1 VNERMAFIGFETEE
15 GEPISIIVNHACHNN
30 ICGQDHTFHRDL
42 FGRAGDALRALFPSL
57 LSTLM
62 LAAPCGDTVCA
73 DPRNM
78 AMEQGDAAARRI
90 GQRIAEIIAAGY
102 RAAPRQRIDHF
113 AFASRVLDLPD
124 RPLAE
129 STFCRDG
136 CRGTDEAAQAFARKR
151 YDPEEKAV
159 AERGETSCPVEI
171 AALALGD
178 AALVTNPA
186 ELFASFG
193 IEIQQRSPFATTLVS
208 ELTNGYCGYVPTE
221 EAFAHQGYETHRTL
235 YTSRLAKDGG
245 RRITEESLN
254 LLAEV
259 HQCQNA

>member
-1 VNERMAFIGFETEE
+1 M
-15 GEPISIIVNHACHNN
+15 
-30 ICGQDHTFHRDL
+30 
-42 FGRAGDALRALFPSL
+42 
-57 LSTLM
+57 
-62 LAAPCGDTVCA
+62 
-73 DPRNM
+73 PR
-78 AMEQGDAAARRI
+78 GDAAVTQI
-90 GQRIAEIIAAGY
+90 GQKIAEIIAAGY
-102 RAAPRQRIDHF
+102 RQAPRQRISRF

-124 RPLAE
+124 RPLSE

-136 CRGTDEAAQAFARKR
+136 CRGTDEAAVAFARKR

-159 AERGETSCPVEI
+159 AARGETLCPVEI

-178 AALVTNPA
+178 AALATNPA

-193 IEIQQRSPFATTLVS
+193 IEIRRRSPFATTLVA

-245 RRITEESLN
+245 RRITEASLE
-254 LLAEV
+254 LLQQV
-259 HQCQNA
+259 K